1 MPASVRRDAEIRRI
15 NDGRDGAA
23 FTRRLKRWLLGG
35 GHGRP
40 EGLETKEQR
49 KKVCLE
55 GGGEEEVAEEAEE
68 ASSQTFWKVLFH
80 KDFSPRLGSFAAPT
94 AATH

>member
-23 FTRRLKRWLLGG
+23 FTRRLKQWLLGG

-40 EGLETKEQR
+40 EGLETEEQR
-49 KKVCLE
+49 KVCLE

-68 ASSQTFWKVLFH
+68 ASSQTFWKVF
-80 KDFSPRLGSFAAPT
+80 FP
-94 AATH
+94 